1 MQEQTPRTPRLS
13 TRRIGVLVALA
24 VLMAAMVFFVAD
36 NFVLIDVRFFTIEVQ
51 MRLPW
56 LVLITFGVGI
66 LSGVGLSWLWRR
78 RRR

>member
-1 MQEQTPRTPRLS
+1 MQEQTRRTPLLS
-13 TRRIGVLVALA
+13 NRRIGILIALA

-56 LVLITFGVGI
+56 LVLMTFGAGI